1 MKKET
6 DYEKRKAVLTLLVA
20 VTTVAVGGFWL
31 WSWKASLGGA
41 RTDSTGTRAA
51 VEAGAAEFRQ
61 TLEEFRVRLEALQ
74 NKPTAAASSTVI
86 QTLKAKVIEQS
97 NDQGNATTTSR

>member
-1 MKKET
+1 MRKEE

-31 WSWKASLGGA
+31 WSWKASLRGTETA
-41 RTDSTGTRAA
+41 SSGTRAA

-74 NKPTAAASSTVI
+74 NKQTASASSTVI
-86 QTLKAKVIEQS
+86 QTLKEKLTHETAT
-97 NDQGNATTTSR
+97 TTTSR